1 MEIVKKTVEDFMK
14 KNMGMI
20 DRIIRVILA
29 ALFVILYFTGVIKG
43 VLGIIILVLSGI
55 FLITSILAF
64 CPLYLPFKIST
75 KK

>member
-1 MEIVKKTVEDFMK
+1 MK
-14 KNMGMI
+14 KNMGTI
-20 DRIIRVILA
+20 DRIIRIILA
-29 ALFVILYFTGVIKG
+29 LLFVILYFTGIIKG
-43 VLGIIILVLSGI
+43 ILGIILLVLSGI